1 VRKVAG
7 RLKAFRRNWEGIT
20 KSRFVLNCVEGY
32 TIRFE
37 SQPVQSSVPESPILQ
52 GSQSLEDVK
61 GAIKNLLKLGAVR
74 LCDLEDARFI
84 SSYFLL
90 PKSDGT
96 FRFILNLKKL
106 NEFIQAKH
114 FKLEDGRTAAKI
126 ISKNNFLANLDLENA
141 YFLIPMDE
149 SSSKYLRFIFQG
161 QCFEFLCLPF
171 GLNVAP
177 QVFTKILKPVVKYL
191 RNRGFTSVIYLDD
204 ILLIGSSRQACAEN
218 IKASISL
225 LESLGFIINYRKSML
240 EPRRRVEF
248 LGIIYDSKKM
258 TLELPEEKKQ
268 RMLTLLEQFK
278 IGKDI
283 SLRQWSSFV
292 GSINACCPAVEYGRL
307 YTKELERVRYLGLLE
322 NNNNFEAKIRIPK
335 SLEPDIDW
343 WKRNIPKASSPIK
356 FGKFRHVIF
365 SDASTTGWGAFCEGK
380 KARGFWTIE
389 EQKWHINRL
398 ELKASFFALKSFVGD
413 LTDCEI
419 LLRIDNTTAIS
430 YINKMGGVQH
440 PNLHR
445 ITKEIWQWCEARNIW
460 VTASYIKS
468 KDNVIADQESR
479 IKNIDTE
486 WELADYAFIK
496 AVDRFGQPEVDLFAS
511 RCNAKC
517 KKFFAWGRDPE
528 ATAIDA
534 FTVNWGSLGLFW
546 AFPPF
551 ALILRVLRK
560 IMVDQ
565 ATGILVVPHWTGQP
579 WFPLFSEL
587 LIEKP
592 LIFKPSPSLLIS
604 PCSHHPLADKLSLI
618 VGKLSGNPSGK
629 EVCLTHH

>member
-1 VRKVAG
+1 
-7 RLKAFRRNWEGIT
+7 
-20 KSRFVLNCVEGY
+20 
-32 TIRFE
+32 
-37 SQPVQSSVPESPILQ
+37 LQ
-52 GSQSLEDVK
+52 GFQSLEDVK

-96 FRFILNLKKL
+96 FRYILNLKKL
-106 NEFIQAKH
+106 NEFIQTKH
-114 FKLEDGRTAAKI
+114 FKLEDGRTAARI

-141 YFLIPMDE
+141 YFLIPVDE

-161 QCFEFLCLPF
+161 QCFEFLCLSF

-177 QVFTKILKPVVKYL
+177 QVFTKILKPVVKQL
-191 RNRGFTSVIYLDD
+191 RNITSVIYLDD

-218 IKASISL
+218 IKVSISL
-225 LESLGFIINYRKSML
+225 LESLGFIINYKKSIL
-240 EPRRRVEF
+240 ERRVKF

-268 RMLTLLEQFK
+268 IMLTLLEQIK

-307 YTKELERVRYLGLLE
+307 YTKELEHVRYLGLLE

-335 SLEPDIDW
+335 SLKPDIDW

-365 SDASTTGWGAFCEGK
+365 SDASTTGWGAFCERK

-389 EQKWHINRL
+389 ERKWYINRL
-398 ELKASFFALKSFVGD
+398 ELKTNFFALKSFVKD

-430 YINKMGGVQH
+430 YINKMGGVQQ
-440 PNLHR
+440 
-445 ITKEIWQWCEARNIW
+445 TC
-460 VTASYIKS
+460 T
-468 KDNVIADQESR
+468 
-479 IKNIDTE
+479 
-486 WELADYAFIK
+486 
-496 AVDRFGQPEVDLFAS
+496 G
-511 RCNAKC
+511 
-517 KKFFAWGRDPE
+517 
-528 ATAIDA
+528 
-534 FTVNWGSLGLFW
+534 
-546 AFPPF
+546 
-551 ALILRVLRK
+551 LRK
-560 IMVDQ
+560 RSGSGAKQ
-565 ATGILVVPHWTGQP
+565 
-579 WFPLFSEL
+579 E
-587 LIEKP
+587 
-592 LIFKPSPSLLIS
+592 IF
-604 PCSHHPLADKLSLI
+604 
-618 VGKLSGNPSGK
+618 G
-629 EVCLTHH
+629 